1 MKTKHTKGPW
11 TFIHGNLS
19 NGMENDH
26 FAGDIRLTDD
36 LQWSIAAVWNDC
48 GEKEEVEANALLIAH
63 SPEMFDLLTKI
74 EAILS
79 GPYER
84 TTIDS
89 ERQKRTARIQRMI
102 GDLLS
107 KIEGI

>member
-48 GEKEEVEANALLIAH
+48 GEKEEVEANALLIAAA
-63 SPEMFDLLTKI
+63 PELLEALIEAETYLAFNVDKTDELGDILQNIRKLTKR
-74 EAILS
+74 LT
-79 GPYER
+79 P
-84 TTIDS
+84 
-89 ERQKRTARIQRMI
+89 
-102 GDLLS
+102 
-107 KIEGI
+107 